1 MNLEQ
6 PTMYLQ
12 ALKMKLHEYW
22 SAQGCSIMEP
32 HDVEK
37 GAGTMNPFTF
47 LEGRPM
53 DAMVKTPTVCI
64 CIISTR

>member
-47 LEGRPM
+47 
-53 DAMVKTPTVCI
+53 
-64 CIISTR
+64 

>member
-22 SAQGCSIMEP
+22 SAQGCSIMERMTWKKARAP
-32 HDVEK
+32 
-37 GAGTMNPFTF
+37 
-47 LEGRPM
+47 
-53 DAMVKTPTVCI
+53 
-64 CIISTR
+64 